1 MGKELGLERDL
12 DLLNLHLPIRSF
24 KLEQV
29 LEHVV
34 TVLGSPL
41 GVVVGP
47 IPDVR
52 IADHVCQVLEV
63 LLVNV
68 PPGPEVIL
76 K

>member
-1 MGKELGLERDL
+1 MAWTLKGPRPELD
-12 DLLNLHLPIRSF
+12 NLHLPIRSF

-34 TVLGSPL
+34 PMLGSPL

-47 IPDVR
+47 VPDVR
-52 IADHVCQVLEV
+52 VADHVCHVLEV

-68 PPGPEVIL
+68 PPGAEVVL